1 MRKKTEIGL
10 DYKPRRLFWTIG
22 VIIVFFV
29 EAVFLCG
36 VAYSKGA
43 GDNVYPLQDGWT
55 VTYKGKQYQNVNI
68 DTFPL
73 STSDCKKGDSII
85 LERELNATDAE
96 RWTIRLYT
104 RLSQVNVLVDQKSCY
119 MSGYQEV
126 LEKRITG
133 SGYHF
138 VLIPAGSNGKHL
150 KIIVNAAQ
158 DQALEGLPKLVFT
171 SADYAM
177 EYFVRGRA
185 LGLFVGIFIVMAGAA
200 IALLSIPAMVADR
213 DFYPLS
219 MIGLFSVFAG
229 MWCLTSIKALE
240 IFSLDLSRNSVIE
253 YVSLYM
259 LPIPLNAL
267 AGYFYSGARR
277 LSRKLFLYTAR
288 VDVVAVFIIS
298 VLSRMRKCNVSTGL
312 LFFHILI
319 VWEVILLLTVTV
331 VRWKKSSIPERLFG
345 GSIIAACVTGATYI
359 LFYNLSGQE
368 ISNVTFVDTTMMP
381 LAFLIMVVLV
391 TIAFLVNVYSRRM
404 SDVQH
409 ARLLRLAYKDDMTGL
424 YNRTKGEE
432 ILAMLKQEKAPY
444 ALVNMDLNFL
454 KKVNDA
460 YGHEAGDAYIKKFAQ
475 LLRSTFVNMPIC
487 RMGGDEFLVI
497 VTGVDAVWATV
508 RDRLAALNEAIA
520 ACNREKDGRFLVDV
534 SVGVARSDETR
545 DGEPE
550 SVYRL
555 ADKRMYDM
563 KRESKKGRKEE

>member
-1 MRKKTEIGL
+1 
-10 DYKPRRLFWTIG
+10 
-22 VIIVFFV
+22 
-29 EAVFLCG
+29 
-36 VAYSKGA
+36 
-43 GDNVYPLQDGWT
+43 
-55 VTYKGKQYQNVNI
+55 
-68 DTFPL
+68 
-73 STSDCKKGDSII
+73 
-85 LERELNATDAE
+85 
-96 RWTIRLYT
+96 
-104 RLSQVNVLVDQKSCY
+104 
-119 MSGYQEV
+119 
-126 LEKRITG
+126 
-133 SGYHF
+133 
-138 VLIPAGSNGKHL
+138 
-150 KIIVNAAQ
+150 
-158 DQALEGLPKLVFT
+158 
-171 SADYAM
+171 
-177 EYFVRGRA
+177 
-185 LGLFVGIFIVMAGAA
+185 
-200 IALLSIPAMVADR
+200 
-213 DFYPLS
+213 
-219 MIGLFSVFAG
+219 
-229 MWCLTSIKALE
+229 
-240 IFSLDLSRNSVIE
+240 
-253 YVSLYM
+253 
-259 LPIPLNAL
+259 
-267 AGYFYSGARR
+267 
-277 LSRKLFLYTAR
+277 
-288 VDVVAVFIIS
+288 
-298 VLSRMRKCNVSTGL
+298 
-312 LFFHILI
+312 
-319 VWEVILLLTVTV
+319 
-331 VRWKKSSIPERLFG
+331 
-345 GSIIAACVTGATYI
+345 
-359 LFYNLSGQE
+359 
-368 ISNVTFVDTTMMP
+368 MMP

-520 ACNREKDGRFLVDV
+520 ACNRETDGRFLVDV